1 MLRTKALVRTT
12 IALLHRGR
20 WPVMALAI
28 AGLGI
33 SLFGFLWM
41 PGESDRVLRVGFQNS
56 PPYHFPD
63 ANGNPTGPAVDVVK
77 EAARRRNIRLE
88 WRYSAEGPER
98 ALSSGLVDLWPIV
111 GDLPERES
119 LLYVSSP
126 WVKMTYVLLFAEP
139 VQLNNAGDIAGKT
152 LAVSNIS
159 LDKRIASGK
168 LASARL
174 ISKKTMAEVVAAV
187 CSGEVQVGLLA
198 QSSLLDTRS
207 PGCPERPLSAVPLE
221 DATFWFGIGA
231 NKKLP
236 MARAAADRI
245 RHEIGGMADDGSLA
259 GIDFRWHT
267 SIGTEASTIFQYG
280 RLRFYSVLL
289 LGAFAVLVLAL
300 MATFWLTRRLRAAQ
314 KLAEAASRAKS
325 DFVANMSHE
334 IRTPMNG
341 VIGMTGL
348 LLDTDLTSE
357 QREYAGI
364 IRTSGEALLA
374 IINDILDFSKIEA
387 GKLAI
392 ESIPF
397 DLRLLIEEVAE
408 MLAPRAEEKGLD
420 LVMEYGASLPC
431 HFMGDAGRLR
441 QVLTNLVGNAVKFT
455 HRGHILIAVDSISR
469 DEHKALMKIA
479 VSDTGVGIPA
489 EKLDCL
495 FQKFSQADTSI
506 TRKYGGTGLGLAI
519 SRQLIELMGGSI
531 EVTSE
536 SDRGSTF
543 CFQLPLLFDGQ
554 PYVAPAPVTDLEG
567 LRALIVDD
575 NEVNRRVLH
584 EQISSLGMRN
594 GSFAS
599 GQEALD
605 ALREATNS
613 GDAYQIVVADYHMP
627 GMDGVALAA
636 AIRADPEL
644 SGAIIVML
652 TSAGH
657 WRELRRLEGGSVDAC
672 LVKPVRQSQ
681 LTNTLLTAWS
691 KRRGSAAT
699 AGAACSAKVP
709 SLNGQFANVPIRV
722 LVAEDNVIN
731 QKVISRMLEKLG
743 IRCDVAANGRE
754 AVEMVGM
761 LPYDLVFMDCRM
773 PEMNGTDA
781 AVEIR
786 RREDAGRRVTIVAMT
801 AEATVESREEC
812 MASGMDEFVTKPVV
826 IEELIDVLTRR
837 VLTRWTVPSDPI
849 EC

>member
-1 MLRTKALVRTT
+1 MTT
-12 IALLHRGR
+12 LLYRR
-20 WPVMALAI
+20 WPVVV
-28 AGLGI
+28 LGI
-33 SLFGFLWM
+33 AVVILVLGYLWM
-41 PGESDRVLRVGFQNS
+41 PGEPDRVLRVGFQNS

-77 EAARRRNIRLE
+77 EAARRRRIRLE
-88 WRYSAEGPER
+88 WRYSPEGPER

-159 LDKRIASGK
+159 LDKRIANGK
-168 LASARL
+168 LASAHL
-174 ISKKTMAEVVAAV
+174 IPKKTMAEVVAAV

-236 MARAAADRI
+236 MARAAADRL
-245 RHEIGGMADDGSLA
+245 RTEIGSMADDGSLA

-420 LVMEYGASLPC
+420 LVMEYGSSLPC

-455 HRGHILIAVDSISR
+455 HRGHILIAVDSISK

-543 CFQLPLLFDGQ
+543 RFQLPLLFDGQ

-605 ALREATNS
+605 AMREARNC
-613 GDAYQIVVADYHMP
+613 GDPYQIVIADYHMP

-636 AIRADPEL
+636 AIREDAEL
-644 SGAIIVML
+644 RSTIIVML

-691 KRRGSAAT
+691 KRRGSTTSAA
-699 AGAACSAKVP
+699 AARSARTP

-731 QKVISRMLEKLG
+731 QKVIARMLEKLG

-781 AVEIR
+781 AAEIR

-801 AEATVESREEC
+801 AEATVESRAEC
-812 MASGMDEFVTKPVV
+812 MASGMDEFVTKPVA

-837 VLTRWTVPSDPI
+837 ALTRWTVPSDPI